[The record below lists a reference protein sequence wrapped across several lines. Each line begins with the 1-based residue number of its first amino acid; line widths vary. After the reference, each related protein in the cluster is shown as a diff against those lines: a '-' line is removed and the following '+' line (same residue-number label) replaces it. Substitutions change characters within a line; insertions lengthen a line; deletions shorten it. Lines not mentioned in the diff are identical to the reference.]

1 MQVIMPKK
9 RDNKQRP
16 SSVPQSVIDGQ
27 KLQRPTLRQMQEQMG
42 GAGVFNFPLQEH
54 FMLQNPEWKYDDVPE
69 IMDGQNIADFVD
81 ADILQKLNA
90 LEKEEELLEQQQQ
103 DKMEESDEQLSDDML
118 EAYDEIR
125 NK

>member
-1 MQVIMPKK
+1 M
-9 RDNKQRP
+9 
-16 SSVPQSVIDGQ
+16 
-27 KLQRPTLRQMQEQMG
+27 
-42 GAGVFNFPLQEH
+42 FNFPLQEH